1 MTIIAITGSASGIGA
16 ATAAALQA
24 AGHQIIGIDV
34 RNADLSADLSTHDG
48 RAQAVAGV
56 LERCGGV
63 LDGLVLCAGLGPQV
77 EPPARIVS
85 VNYFGA
91 VELLDGLLPA
101 LSKGV
106 NPAAVVV
113 SSVSSAHLS
122 WDKNPLAT
130 VLEAGDEAAVATI
143 VEGAGEMRGQV
154 AYAGSKNAVTVAVR
168 KRAVEWGRAGVRL
181 NTVAPGVVETPLLQA
196 SLDDPRYGKAIRDF
210 VSPIGRSAKPQE
222 IAAMIAYLL
231 SSQASFVHGA
241 QFFIDGGVDAMMRP
255 TQF

>member
-1 MTIIAITGSASGIGA
+1 MRTIAITGSGSGIGA

-24 AGHQIIGIDV
+24 AGHNVIGIDV
-34 RNADLSADLSTHDG
+34 RNAELCVDLSTKAG
-48 RAQAVAGV
+48 RTQAVAAV
-56 LERCGGV
+56 LERCNGV

-77 EPPARIVS
+77 EPAALIVS

-101 LSKGV
+101 LAKGA
-106 NPAAVVV
+106 NPAAVVI

-122 WDKNPLAT
+122 WDKNPLAA
-130 VLEAGDEAAVATI
+130 VLEAGDEAGIAAI
-143 VEGAGEMRGQV
+143 VDGAGEKRGQL
-154 AYAGSKNAVTVAVR
+154 AYAASKNAITVAVR
-168 KRAVEWGRAGVRL
+168 KRVVDWGRAGVRL

-196 SLDDPRYGKAIRDF
+196 GLDDPRYGKAIRDF
-210 VSPIGRSAKPQE
+210 VAPIGRSAKPEE
-222 IAAMIAYLL
+222 IASMISYLL
-231 SSQASFVHGA
+231 SAEAGFVHGA

>member
-1 MTIIAITGSASGIGA
+1 MSIIAITGSGSGIGA

-34 RNADLSADLSTHDG
+34 RNADLSADLSTREG

-77 EPPARIVS
+77 EPAARIVS

-101 LSKGV
+101 LSKGT
-106 NPAAVVV
+106 NPAAVVI

-122 WDKNPLAT
+122 WDKNPLAA
-130 VLEAGDEAAVATI
+130 VLESGDEAAVATI
-143 VEGAGEMRGQV
+143 VDAAGEKRGQV

-168 KRAVEWGRAGVRL
+168 RRAVDWGRAGVRL

-196 SLDDPRYGKAIRDF
+196 GLDDPRYGKAIRDF
-210 VSPIGRSAKPQE
+210 VAPIGRSAKPQE
-222 IAAMIAYLL
+222 IASMVVYLL
-231 SSQASFVHGA
+231 SAQSSFVHGA